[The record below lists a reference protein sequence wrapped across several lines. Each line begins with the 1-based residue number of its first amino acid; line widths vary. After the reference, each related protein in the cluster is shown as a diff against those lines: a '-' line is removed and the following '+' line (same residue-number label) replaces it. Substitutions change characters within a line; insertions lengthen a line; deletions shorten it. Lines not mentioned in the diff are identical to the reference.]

1 MSQNESKLTQ
11 EKYDDWLA
19 HPVTVALNHF
29 LRREAEN
36 LRQQWSRGNF
46 TSDTADKTAL
56 LNANAIGQAEVVD
69 RLLNLKPEELFSE
82 QDE

>member
-1 MSQNESKLTQ
+1 MSQNANESIQ

-36 LRQQWSRGNF
+36 LRQQWSQGNF

-56 LNANAIGQAEVVD
+56 LNANAIGQAEVLD
-69 RLLNLKPEELFSE
+69 RILTLKPDELFLD
-82 QDE
+82 QDK